1 MDASLS
7 SLYQHA
13 PPPSH
18 YPYYHEPP
26 SQHPPPAHSRSLQLL
41 PAYSLSQ
48 QPLPPPASH
57 YALHP
62 PAPHHD
68 EVRTLFIAGLSD
80 DCKSREI
87 YNLFREFPGYQSSYL
102 RTSTESSRPYAFAVF
117 DDHQSAVAALEAL
130 NGFIFDLE
138 KDSTLYI
145 ELAKSN
151 SKSSQRPRRGIGS
164 NMHMSGKGSS
174 AYNMYDN
181 PSTQSHTSFDHVDAH
196 NADPKTQFQGAS
208 RAYVPQNNPPCP
220 TLFMANLGPTCSEQE
235 LTQILSNQENIT
247 LLSTNEDKQEKIL
260 SFTPLTL
267 ICEAPSARLDRRCLW
282 PFLPLLH
289 AAQTALITASQHC
302 RALWHDS
309 RALPD
314 GRLGH
319 RQRESRGAAEESDA
333 ERKLQRLQCQGNL
346 VRKQDAERWI
356 LANHDSEWYKR
367 LEADRCLAFYDRVQ
381 KAQLYKKSQAST
393 RSGYDFM
400 EKLLGTHAI
409 WNLLPQEASGLPLRS
424 GFDCSKKSKGHHAE

>member
-26 SQHPPPAHSRSLQLL
+26 AQQPPPAQSRSLQLL

-68 EVRTLFIAGLSD
+68 EVRTLFIAGLPD

-117 DDHQSAVAALEAL
+117 DDHQSTVAALEAL

-174 AYNMYDN
+174 AYNTYDN

-196 NADPKTQFQGAS
+196 NADPKTQAAS

-235 LTQILSNQENIT
+235 LTQILSKYPGFLKLKMQNKHGVAVAFADFQDIPSSTGALNSLQGT
-247 LLSTNEDKQEKIL
+247 MLSASSGEPVRIEYSKSRMGL
-260 SFTPLTL
+260 
-267 ICEAPSARLDRRCLW
+267 RRRDR
-282 PFLPLLH
+282 
-289 AAQTALITASQHC
+289 
-302 RALWHDS
+302 
-309 RALPD
+309 
-314 GRLGH
+314 
-319 RQRESRGAAEESDA
+319 
-333 ERKLQRLQCQGNL
+333 
-346 VRKQDAERWI
+346 
-356 LANHDSEWYKR
+356 
-367 LEADRCLAFYDRVQ
+367 
-381 KAQLYKKSQAST
+381 
-393 RSGYDFM
+393 
-400 EKLLGTHAI
+400 
-409 WNLLPQEASGLPLRS
+409 
-424 GFDCSKKSKGHHAE
+424 